1 MAPMTDTAT
10 AGIPDVS
17 KAEREQRKKSSGGI
31 DFLAEHVERWPIR
44 KLFANKRNA
53 KRHSPDQI
61 AQIAA
66 SIKQW
71 GWTMPI
77 LVSDSGEIQAGEGR
91 WRAAKLLDIEDVPV
105 IVARGW
111 SRNKRRAYMLADNR
125 IAENGSWDKDAL
137 AIELGDLRDSGFE
150 VSLTGFSKSQIE
162 NLLSDDDTDTGPQLA
177 DLNYQVIISCKDE
190 NEQRKMIARFEAE
203 GLKCKVLIS

>member
-1 MAPMTDTAT
+1 MTDTAT
-10 AGIPDVS
+10 AGFPDVS
-17 KAEREQRKKSSGGI
+17 KAEREQRKKSRGGI

-44 KLFANKRNA
+44 RLFANKRNA
-53 KRHSPDQI
+53 KRHSHEQI

-91 WRAAKLLDIEDVPV
+91 WLAAKSLDIEDVPV

-125 IAENGSWDKDAL
+125 IAENGSWDKDVL
-137 AIELGDLRDSGFE
+137 AIELGDLRASGFD
-150 VSLTGFSKSQIE
+150 VTLTGFSQKQIE
-162 NLLSDDDTDTGPQLA
+162 NLLPKDEADGDGLQLGEKF
-177 DLNYQVIISCKDE
+177 QIIVICE
-190 NEQRKMIARFEAE
+190 NEQQQRQLLDKLHKDGVECRALVA
-203 GLKCKVLIS
+203 